1 VETWLVEEAE
11 EKAAVR
17 PATIR
22 RRIGGPSSV
31 SEGKRDSE
39 IFSLHLNALAKTGV
53 KEALCAGPKPDS

>member
-1 VETWLVEEAE
+1 MDEAE
-11 EKAAVR
+11 EKETVR
-17 PATIR
+17 PAAIR
-22 RRIGGPSSV
+22 RRIGGPPSV